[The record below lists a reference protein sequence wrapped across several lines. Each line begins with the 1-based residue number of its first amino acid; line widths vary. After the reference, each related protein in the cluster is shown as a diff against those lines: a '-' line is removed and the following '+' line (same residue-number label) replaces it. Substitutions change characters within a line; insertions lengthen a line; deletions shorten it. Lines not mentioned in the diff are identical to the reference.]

1 MDLEEGVRQLYPYA
15 AEFGAL
21 HEFPERGMPRERLLE
36 ELRSMAVR
44 EDRKW
49 ESGRCSGTMYC
60 GDHEHYA
67 FLNEAYGLFSHV
79 NALQRDLC
87 PSMNRMESEI
97 VGMTVAV
104 LQRRCGGRGMTARI
118 ARAG

>member
-44 EDRKW
+44 EDRK
-49 ESGRCSGTMYC
+49 
-60 GDHEHYA
+60 
-67 FLNEAYGLFSHV
+67 
-79 NALQRDLC
+79 
-87 PSMNRMESEI
+87 
-97 VGMTVAV
+97 
-104 LQRRCGGRGMTARI
+104 
-118 ARAG
+118 